1 MKCSESCLKISKFCI
16 CQSIKKCQEGSIY
29 ENFKHWVPEDLEGQ
43 QEGLFKEITLT
54 QDHLFEEDIPLQGA
68 FDGLVKEY
76 TNQETAHHL
85 LNL

>member
-1 MKCSESCLKISKFCI
+1 MSGRQHLCF
-16 CQSIKKCQEGSIY
+16 
-29 ENFKHWVPEDLEGQ
+29 FKHWVPEDLEGQ
-43 QEGLFKEITLT
+43 QEGRFKEITLT

-85 LNL
+85 LNLKPIFYKQHLEEKCTA